1 MAKVSQT
8 SGTKC
13 SGEVDAN
20 LITWLNWEETFFG
33 TEPKWCGAQ
42 EETPEFGY
50 RIRVASHMN
59 QQNKDNEAIMNSEAA
74 EIAGVV
80 NDKAGKSS
88 ELSSAV
94 ILRGSSL

>member
-1 MAKVSQT
+1 
-8 SGTKC
+8 
-13 SGEVDAN
+13 
-20 LITWLNWEETFFG
+20 
-33 TEPKWCGAQ
+33 
-42 EETPEFGY
+42 
-50 RIRVASHMN
+50 MN